1 MINNPDNNNYWGF
14 FMSKKFI
21 DEVSFDDYE
30 VLTPDGF
37 KDFKGICKTIPYQV
51 YEIKFTD
58 GNSIK
63 CADTH
68 IFISNNNQIFAKDLT
83 IGSVIDGKTP
93 SIVSDIIIH
102 DDYENMYDLKD
113 VDGSVYYTN
122 NVVSH
127 NTTTIAA
134 YVVWFAIFNKD
145 KTIGIASNKQISAI
159 DILTRIKKVYQ
170 ELPVWMKPGVIE
182 WSKTFVTFENGTRI
196 MVSATSEDAFRG
208 RTLNLLCLD
217 EFAFIP
223 KSVSNAF
230 WAANYPTIS
239 ASTDAKIAIISTPC
253 GMYGQFYTLYKE
265 AERGEN
271 TFKHFKST
279 WKDVPGRDEEWAIEQ
294 EKNLGKV
301 RFAQEYGC
309 SFLGSS
315 NTLLTTETIEFLF
328 ATYQK
333 APIHIDLM
341 GKFRIYEKPKPGCEY
356 VIGVDSSK
364 GTGGDSSVIQVL
376 KMKSMKPIAYE
387 QVAVYQNNTVD
398 IYMFTDIVHRISV
411 YYNNAYIM
419 VENNAE
425 GSTVVNKLWW
435 DIETD
440 KLVNTGSKQVDL
452 GIRATRNTK
461 PRAVMLLKK
470 LIEDHSLKI
479 NDKETVEQLS
489 SFIEDKGKFYGQN
502 LHDDLV
508 SGLQW
513 ATYIT
518 ELNIFDETAKLKES
532 VEEGKEVDVWGL
544 LSDVNTITSDD
555 FEFNGSLFSS

>member
-1 MINNPDNNNYWGF
+1 M
-14 FMSKKFI
+14 
-21 DEVSFDDYE
+21 DYVE
-30 VLTPDGF
+30 NTKYEILTPYGWC
-37 KDFKGICKTIPYQV
+37 DFKGIDKKGSDKLFKIQSDNDTTVTATSGHTFYVSGEKKKVCDLIPN
-51 YEIKFTD
+51 IDK
-58 GNSIK
+58 
-63 CADTH
+63 
-68 IFISNNNQIFAKDLT
+68 
-83 IGSVIDGKTP
+83 IDGCSAP
-93 SIVSDIIIH
+93 ISSITYERT
-102 DDYENMYDLKD
+102 DDVFDVINVNNEKNMFI
-113 VDGSVYYTN
+113 VNHCHYTKN
-122 NVVSH
+122 
-127 NTTTIAA
+127 
-134 YVVWFAIFNKD
+134 
-145 KTIGIASNKQISAI
+145 
-159 DILTRIKKVYQ
+159 
-170 ELPVWMKPGVIE
+170 
-182 WSKTFVTFENGTRI
+182 
-196 MVSATSEDAFRG
+196 
-208 RTLNLLCLD
+208 CLD

-440 KLVNTGSKQVDL
+440 KLVNTGSKQIDL
-452 GIRATRNTK
+452 GIRATKNTK

-489 SFIEDKGKFYGQN
+489 SFIEDKGKFYGQH

-518 ELNIFDETAKLKES
+518 ELNIFDETTKLKES

>member
-1 MINNPDNNNYWGF
+1 MYKLNNRYKILSPSGYVDFEGIHQLVKNSYVEIITNNN
-14 FMSKKFI
+14 I
-21 DEVSFDDYE
+21 
-30 VLTPDGF
+30 L
-37 KDFKGICKTIPYQV
+37 
-51 YEIKFTD
+51 
-58 GNSIK
+58 K
-63 CADTH
+63 CSNDH
-68 IFISNNNQIFAKDLT
+68 RILSNDIFIEAEKIKIGHLIKTSDGIETVIDKKIIDKPIILYDPINVSGGDVYYSNNIL
-83 IGSVIDGKTP
+83 
-93 SIVSDIIIH
+93 
-102 DDYENMYDLKD
+102 
-113 VDGSVYYTN
+113 
-122 NVVSH
+122 SH
-127 NTTTIAA
+127 N
-134 YVVWFAIFNKD
+134 
-145 KTIGIASNKQISAI
+145 
-159 DILTRIKKVYQ
+159 
-170 ELPVWMKPGVIE
+170 
-182 WSKTFVTFENGTRI
+182 
-196 MVSATSEDAFRG
+196 
-208 RTLNLLCLD
+208 
-217 EFAFIP
+217 
-223 KSVSNAF
+223 
-230 WAANYPTIS
+230 
-239 ASTDAKIAIISTPC
+239 
-253 GMYGQFYTLYKE
+253 
-265 AERGEN
+265 
-271 TFKHFKST
+271 
-279 WKDVPGRDEEWAIEQ
+279 
-294 EKNLGKV
+294 
-301 RFAQEYGC
+301 C

-341 GKFRIYEKPKPGCEY
+341 GKFRIYEKPKPGCDY
-356 VIGVDSSK
+356 VIGVDSGK

-440 KLVNTGSKQVDL
+440 KLVNTGSKQIDL
-452 GIRATRNTK
+452 GIRATKNTK

-518 ELNIFDETAKLKES
+518 ELDIFDETAKLKES

-555 FEFNGSLFSS
+555 FEFNGGLFSS